1 MTITEFRSLLRRL
14 DPTELAALLHEL
26 GFELYHREIARWRVL
41 SDLADELMD
50 RATYDA
56 RVTLARNLTP
66 ARRSVTRARKTTKR
80 RSA

>member
-1 MTITEFRSLLRRL
+1 MTVQEFRALLRRL
-14 DPTELAALLHEL
+14 DPAELTALLHEL
-26 GFELYHREIARWRVL
+26 GFELYQREIARWRVV
-41 SDLADELMD
+41 SDMADELLD

-66 ARRSVTRARKTTKR
+66 QRRRGTRPSKTTKR